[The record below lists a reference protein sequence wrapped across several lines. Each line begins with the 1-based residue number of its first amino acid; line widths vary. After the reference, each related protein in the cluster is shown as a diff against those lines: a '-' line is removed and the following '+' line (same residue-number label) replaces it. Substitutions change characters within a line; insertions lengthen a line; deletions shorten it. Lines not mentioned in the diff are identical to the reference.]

1 MVSKYL
7 NYFDSQMLRGSDER
21 PGSSHPGSHQ
31 LREAAVHR
39 YGEGKLWHVIR
50 LRDALIEAYAASP
63 VLFRG
68 D

>member
-7 NYFDSQMLRGSDER
+7 NYFDSQMLRGGSDER

-39 YGEGKLWHVIR
+39 YGEVKVSFGM
-50 LRDALIEAYAASP
+50 
-63 VLFRG
+63 
-68 D
+68 